1 MTQLEQNIAFCI
13 DEMHLDDDQIGD
25 MLRAIEDLGVQSV
38 EYFCEEFLFTVE
50 GEDILKYH
58 NDDYLKID
66 WRLK

>member
-13 DEMHLDDDQIGD
+13 DEMQLDDDQIGD

-38 EYFCEEFLFTVE
+38 EYFCEEFLFIVE

-66 WRLK
+66 WRLN

>member
-13 DEMHLDDDQIGD
+13 DEMQLDDDQIGD

-38 EYFCEEFLFTVE
+38 EYFCEEFLFIVE

-66 WRLK
+66 WRLG

>member
-13 DEMHLDDDQIGD
+13 DEMQLDDDQIGD

-38 EYFCEEFLFTVE
+38 EYFCEEFLFIVE

-58 NDDYLKID
+58 DPNYLTIN
-66 WRLK
+66 WGLS